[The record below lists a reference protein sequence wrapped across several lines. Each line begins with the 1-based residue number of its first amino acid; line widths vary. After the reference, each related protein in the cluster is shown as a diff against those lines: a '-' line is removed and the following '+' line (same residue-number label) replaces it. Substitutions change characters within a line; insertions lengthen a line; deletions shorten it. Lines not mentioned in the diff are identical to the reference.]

1 MKPNTRKHFNQM
13 LKHLYI
19 NPLEKC
25 NLRCK
30 ICYTRKT
37 DPILREEEIL
47 EFIKRYNKTLTK
59 ISSIPN
65 FSDTPPYG
73 NHVGNGPIYTSLQK
87 QSNSGRGR
95 SSKLV
100 SSDLSNHASLFHD
113 LPRHNKLE
121 SVTFCGGEVF
131 TLPYFTGLVNKLTE
145 GMHFSDSAT
154 RTRRH
159 PLPSVHSP
167 YYSHAQMQRSSKYM
181 PSYGKNRGI
190 FVQIITNGTIDKL
203 DEFKNP
209 NMINLIVSIDGLRD
223 YHDKNRGDGNFDK
236 SIKFLLKARR
246 LGFHTEI
253 FSIVTKQ
260 NIGRIEE
267 FENYIN
273 KIVIL
278 NKFDK
283 LSVNSVKNPIRN
295 SESVGDPSS
304 RNTGLRM
311 TRDRI
316 GVTYHPRKPP
326 AYLLH
331 HPISNIK
338 GVVEGFDF
346 LNRDDLI
353 TLMRNRKT
361 FPPKDL
367 GCFQISLASDGKVYG
382 CCEGTV
388 PVGKIDDKIENL
400 FDRLEARLEIWD
412 KKNKIGKCL
421 GCSQPDFVCGLKQ
434 ILSKIPMSKS
444 KDTKQIQIT
453 KSK

>member
-37 DPILREEEIL
+37 DPILKEEEIL

-73 NHVGNGPIYTSLQK
+73 NHVRNGPIYTSLQK

-145 GMHFSDSAT
+145 QGPVPRVSQ
-154 RTRRH
+154 
-159 PLPSVHSP
+159 L
-167 YYSHAQMQRSSKYM
+167 RSSIASRNEVYLLH
-181 PSYGKNRGI
+181 NRGSRSQGEARFGIPRSGHPVLSEYKGI

-203 DEFKNP
+203 DELRHP
-209 NMINLIVSIDGLRD
+209 NLTNLIVSIDGLRE
-223 YHDKNRGDGNFDK
+223 YHDKNRGEGSFDK
-236 SIKFLLKARR
+236 SIKFMLKARR

-260 NIGRIEE
+260 NIDRIEE

-273 KIVIL
+273 HVL
-278 NKFDK
+278 NQQSS
-283 LSVNSVKNPIRN
+283 LSEGSAPSYNSVQALVYPEYKRKVSPTLGSNKQTIIP
-295 SESVGDPSS
+295 
-304 RNTGLRM
+304 
-311 TRDRI
+311 
-316 GVTYHPRKPP
+316 VTYHPRKPP
-326 AYLLH
+326 AYLMH
-331 HPISNIK
+331 HPISNIR
-338 GVVEGFDF
+338 GITEGFNF
-346 LNRDDLI
+346 LDQDDLI
-353 TLMRNRKT
+353 SLMRGRKT
-361 FPPKDL
+361 FPPKNL
-367 GCFQISLASDGKVYG
+367 GCFQVSLASDGKVYG
-382 CCEGTV
+382 CCEGTK
-388 PVGKIDDKIENL
+388 PIGKIDDNIEDL
-400 FDRLEARLEIWD
+400 FDRLKVRLEIWD
-412 KKNKIGKCL
+412 KENPPVGGLRKCL
-421 GCSQPDFVCGLKQ
+421 GCSQPDFVCGLKH
-434 ILSKIPMSKS
+434 
-444 KDTKQIQIT
+444 IQAHV
-453 KSK
+453 